1 MQIFARMLK
10 VDEAARTVTG
20 VIADETLDLSGE
32 IFDYATSK
40 AHFEAWSG
48 GIHKATAG
56 KSVGNVRAMH
66 GNVVA
71 GKLNELTANDAEKS
85 ITVTAHIVDDSEW
98 NKIQAGCYT
107 GFSIGGKY
115 EKKWADPDDATKKRY
130 TAIPSEVSIV
140 DLPCNP
146 GAQFTVIKADGAQEM
161 RKFVLA
167 DATASDVVADEP
179 VEKGMGH
186 VAQLACILREVGYLT
201 SDQFNEAAYEGDGS
215 TVPAQLQEWLKT
227 GAGLLTAMASE
238 EAAEVVA
245 ESGDAQ
251 EVDVPV
257 IALAAGDELG
267 KADDVVELEKVGAK
281 HSKTTLDHH
290 DQIAKHA
297 QGILDHVAA
306 LAGDV
311 PKEDGE
317 AAKAATDAGLA
328 SKAMGE
334 ASDAL
339 AKAADDLAKLT
350 TDRDDALAKV
360 ATLTAEVEAL
370 KAMPV
375 PVKAAALAISKADDG
390 AAPDATADLRKQVAE
405 LPEGPDKVRAMIK
418 LAYQDPK

>member
-48 GIHKATAG
+48 GIAKATAG

-66 GNVVA
+66 GSIVA
-71 GKLNELTANDAEKS
+71 GKLNALIANDAEKS

-98 NKIQAGCYT
+98 NKVQTGCYT

-115 EKKWADPDDATKKRY
+115 EKKWADADDATKMRY

-161 RKFVLA
+161 RKFILA
-167 DATASDVVADEP
+167 DATAGDET

-186 VAQLACILREVGYLT
+186 VAQLASLLQSIGYLT
-201 SDQFNEAAYEGDGS
+201 QDQYNEASYEGDGS
-215 TVPAQLQEWLKT
+215 QVPAALEEWLKT
-227 GAGLLTAMASE
+227 GAALLCSMTVEETAELAAASTDPQ
-238 EAAEVVA
+238 AE
-245 ESGDAQ
+245 
-251 EVDVPV
+251 DVPDV
-257 IALAAGDELG
+257 MEMAAGDELD
-267 KADDVVELEKVGAK
+267 KADDAGDLEKAGAK
-281 HSKTTLDHH
+281 HSKATIDHH

-297 QGILDHVAA
+297 QGILDHVSAM
-306 LAGDV
+306 AGQV

-317 AAKAATDAGLA
+317 AAKAA
-328 SKAMGE
+328 
-334 ASDAL
+334 
-339 AKAADDLAKLT
+339 ADDLAKGA
-350 TDRDDALAKV
+350 DDLAKV
-360 ATLTAEVEAL
+360 AADRDAALAKADALAAELVAL
-370 KAMPV
+370 KATPAPV
-375 PVKAAALAISKADDG
+375 RAAALAVSKSDDG
-390 AAPDATADLRKQVAE
+390 AAPDPIADLRKQVEE
-405 LPEGPDKVRAMIK
+405 LPDGEDKVRAMIK
-418 LAYQDPK
+418 LAHQSPR